1 MRRRTPAEVNKL
13 LINIAPAPTFWGIV
27 AFNDRMPGCVEMFGC
42 MLVRRR
48 IATADMTAG
57 AT

>member
-27 AFNDRMPGCVEMFGC
+27 AFNESDDRLRGNVW
-42 MLVRRR
+42 LRAR
-48 IATADMTAG
+48 
-57 AT
+57 

>member
-1 MRRRTPAEVNKL
+1 MRRRTPGEVNKL
-13 LINIAPAPTFWGIV
+13 LININTSPTFWRIV
-27 AFNDRMPGCVEMFGC
+27 AFNDRMTGCAETFGC
-42 MLVRRR
+42 MLVWRR